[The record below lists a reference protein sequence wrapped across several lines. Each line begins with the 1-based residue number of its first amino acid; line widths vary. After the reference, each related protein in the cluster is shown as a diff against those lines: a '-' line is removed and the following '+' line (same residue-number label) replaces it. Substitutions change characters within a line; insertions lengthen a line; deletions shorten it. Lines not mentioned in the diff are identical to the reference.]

1 MRRIIVLAT
10 GMALAG
16 GALAK
21 GPHALAPNVEWA
33 THGLDGGESRFSPLA
48 QITPANVAQMGIAW
62 SADFEARSL
71 RGWKRRRWWST
82 G

>member
-1 MRRIIVLAT
+1 
-10 GMALAG
+10 
-16 GALAK
+16 
-21 GPHALAPNVEWA
+21 VEWA

-71 RGWKRRRWWST
+71 RGVEATPLVVDGVMYGALERGHGPRRAHGPRAVAL
-82 G
+82 